1 MKQTDLADDFLKL
14 GFGYMRLPL
23 KDPAD
28 QTSFD
33 YEVLNKMVDTFL
45 ERGFTYFDTAWM
57 YMDYQSEIALRESL
71 VKRHPRNSFRVA
83 SKLPTMMLKRREDMG
98 EIFARQ
104 LEKTGVD
111 RFDRYLIHCL
121 TTDNYRTAREF
132 DAFRFVSEQK
142 KAGRIDRFGFS
153 FHDTPELLDEILT
166 AHPETEFV
174 QLQINYLDWND
185 AAIQSRRCYEIA
197 RKHGKPVI
205 VMEPVKGG
213 ILANV
218 PPAAE
223 KLFRE
228 AAPEMSPASWAL
240 RFAASLEGVE
250 MVLSGMTTFAQ
261 LDDNTTAMRNFK
273 PFDDRERE
281 IIAEAVRIIGAATA
295 IPCTACQYCVETCP
309 RKIPIP
315 NYFALYNTEK
325 QVLPKDF
332 SIQKFYYGN
341 YIRSHAK
348 ASACIACGQCESHCP
363 QHIPIMN
370 WLRQV
375 AETFEK

>member
-1 MKQTDLADDFLKL
+1 MQQSELPDSSLKL

-33 YEVLNKMVDTFL
+33 YQVLNKMVDTFL
-45 ERGFTYFDTAWM
+45 ARGFTYFDTAWM

-71 VKRHPRNSFRVA
+71 VKRHPRDSFTVA
-83 SKLPTMMLKRREDMG
+83 SKLPTMMLKRPEDMA
-98 EIFARQ
+98 EIFDQQ
-104 LEKTGVD
+104 LEKVGVA
-111 RFDRYLIHCL
+111 RFDYYLLHNL
-121 TTDNYRTAREF
+121 TTENYETVQRF
-132 DAFRFVSEQK
+132 DAFGFVAEQK
-142 KAGRIDRFGFS
+142 KAGRIRSFGFS
-153 FHDTPELLDEILT
+153 FHDTPDLLDAILT

-185 AAIQSRRCYEIA
+185 AAIQSRRNYEVA

-213 ILANV
+213 ILAKV
-218 PPAAE
+218 PLSAE

-240 RFAASLEGVE
+240 RFAASLDGVR
-250 MVLSGMTTFAQ
+250 MVLSGMSTFDQ
-261 LDDNTTAMRNFK
+261 MEDNTASLRSLK
-273 PFDDRERE
+273 PLDTRERE
-281 IIAEAVRIIGAATA
+281 IIAEVVQIIRAATA
-295 IPCTACQYCVETCP
+295 IPCTACQYCIETCP
-309 RKIPIP
+309 QKIPIP

-325 QVLPKDF
+325 QVAPTGF
-332 SIQKFYYGN
+332 SIQKFYYDN
-341 YIRSHAK
+341 YTHKYAK

-363 QHIPIMN
+363 QHIPIVN
-370 WLRQV
+370 WLKEV
-375 AETFEK
+375 AETFEQ